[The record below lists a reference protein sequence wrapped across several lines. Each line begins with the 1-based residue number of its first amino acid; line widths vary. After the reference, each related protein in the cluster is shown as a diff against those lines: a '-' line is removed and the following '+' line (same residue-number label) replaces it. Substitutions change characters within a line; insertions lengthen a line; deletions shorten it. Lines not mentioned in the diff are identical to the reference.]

1 MILGLLLI
9 AMIAAA
15 AVSVTLVFLSAPL
28 WLALLA
34 YPVTGTAVLLSGVA
48 LVGNARAQTRAARA
62 LRRQTG
68 VLVPVQCPVPRRTT
82 PTVATRT
89 RRSVASDSLRS

>member
-9 AMIAAA
+9 AMLAAA
-15 AVSVTLVFLSAPL
+15 AVSVALVFLSAPL
-28 WLALLA
+28 WLAMLA
-34 YPVTGTAVLLSGVA
+34 YPVTGTVVLLSGLA
-48 LVGNARAQTRAARA
+48 LDRARTLAREGGA
-62 LRRQTG
+62 EA
-68 VLVPVQCPVPRRTT
+68 LVPVQCPVPRNTT